1 MARGNG
7 RGYGAEDYVRDIL
20 ALTDALGLNRV
31 RLIGHE
37 TGGWLGGGFVLS
49 LADTAVVGVTT
60 NISFLR
66 ALLAHVDVAAGRLD
80 TGLVER
86 HLDELVAA
94 RVPDEVLAATAL
106 EHMLAR
112 EPAGATVDPWDI
124 PDGWRLGEPAWTT
137 LRIETAGR
145 HLTEVRLRGRAAEAA
160 EVSVDGADP
169 VPARAEYDG
178 PGLIVTYAGCTR
190 RYAYARHHGPSG
202 NSVLWLGCDGH
213 AWALKEEEAL
223 ASRDDRTG
231 AADGTVRSPMPGTV
245 LAVQVADGQRVTSG
259 QPLLTIEAMKMEH
272 TVTAPL
278 DGVVA
283 ELTAKAGQQVGMDE
297 ALAVIRAA
305 GVDS

>member
-1 MARGNG
+1 MA
-7 RGYGAEDYVRDIL
+7 V
-20 ALTDALGLNRV
+20 
-31 RLIGHE
+31 
-37 TGGWLGGGFVLS
+37 
-49 LADTAVVGVTT
+49 
-60 NISFLR
+60 
-66 ALLAHVDVAAGRLD
+66 
-80 TGLVER
+80 
-86 HLDELVAA
+86 
-94 RVPDEVLAATAL
+94 
-106 EHMLAR
+106 
-112 EPAGATVDPWDI
+112 
-124 PDGWRLGEPAWTT
+124 
-137 LRIETAGR
+137 
-145 HLTEVRLRGRAAEAA
+145 
-160 EVSVDGADP
+160 
-169 VPARAEYDG
+169 G
-178 PGLIVTYAGCTR
+178 PGEHASIGLTSTAS
-190 RYAYARHHGPSG
+190 ASF
-202 NSVLWLGCDGH
+202 NSLGCDGH

>member
-1 MARGNG
+1 VPTPHDSGC
-7 RGYGAEDYVRDIL
+7 
-20 ALTDALGLNRV
+20 DAHHR
-31 RLIGHE
+31 
-37 TGGWLGGGFVLS
+37 
-49 LADTAVVGVTT
+49 
-60 NISFLR
+60 
-66 ALLAHVDVAAGRLD
+66 
-80 TGLVER
+80 
-86 HLDELVAA
+86 
-94 RVPDEVLAATAL
+94 
-106 EHMLAR
+106 
-112 EPAGATVDPWDI
+112 
-124 PDGWRLGEPAWTT
+124 
-137 LRIETAGR
+137 
-145 HLTEVRLRGRAAEAA
+145 RGRAAEAA

-283 ELTAKAGQQVGMDE
+283 ELTAKAGQQVGH
-297 ALAVIRAA
+297 
-305 GVDS
+305 G